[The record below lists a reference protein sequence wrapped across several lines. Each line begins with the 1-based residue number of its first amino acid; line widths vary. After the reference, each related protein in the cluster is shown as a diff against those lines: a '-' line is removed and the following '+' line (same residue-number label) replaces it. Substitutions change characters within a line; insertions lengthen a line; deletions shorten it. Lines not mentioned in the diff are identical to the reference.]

1 MADLGTVKQE
11 FNKNWIYVNPNA
23 LEGPN
28 TWDVANIPLEPDGC
42 IDAVSGILPIKSNQ
56 FYANVD
62 LTFSIIELSKIP
74 ATTFIEARANQI
86 LATKSAKPYPR
97 SICLSDVTGSLPIK
111 SARQVDKVALYFSI
125 RDLPIMDDYPNWDT
139 DGGLLYNETRNLN
152 GITGEEPLVSEL
164 VGDTVNVSFSINSLP
179 DI

>member
-23 LEGPN
+23 LKGPN

-62 LTFSIIELSKIP
+62 LTFSIVELSRLP
-74 ATTFIEARANQI
+74 ATTFIEARADAI
-86 LATKSAKPYPR
+86 LNTKSAKPHPR
-97 SICLSDVTGSLPIK
+97 SICLSDVTGSLPVK
-111 SARQVDKVALYFSI
+111 AARQADKVVLYFSI
-125 RDLPIMDDYPNWDT
+125 RDLPTIDDYPNWDT
-139 DGGLLYNETRNLN
+139 DGGLPYNETRNLN

-164 VGDTVNVSFSINSLP
+164 VGDTVNVSFNINSLP